1 MIVPLSFKKNF
12 PHKREEKD
20 WDVMKS
26 LSYFIN
32 NYGTQSISNM
42 SKVLLSRLAI
52 GESPA
57 K

>member
-32 NYGTQSISNM
+32 NYGTQSISSM